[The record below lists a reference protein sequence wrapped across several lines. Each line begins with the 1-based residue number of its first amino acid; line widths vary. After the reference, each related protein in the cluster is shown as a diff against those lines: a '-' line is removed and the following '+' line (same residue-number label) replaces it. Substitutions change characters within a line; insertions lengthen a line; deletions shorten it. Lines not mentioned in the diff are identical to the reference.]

1 MRVNDETW
9 EITCPARFIVVL
21 GALAG
26 MIIGCAPSSARSA
39 HNYGGSVSISSA
51 TEPLPRPDH
60 IFVHDFAVSPD
71 DVSPDNTL
79 VYNLHHNEVK
89 GPSQAADQVQMGRA
103 VASALSEK
111 LVNAIRSLGLPA
123 ERAWGIQ
130 PLAKGSFS
138 LEGQFVSIDESN
150 RSRRI
155 TIGFGVGDTKVRTL
169 VQGYFGTAY
178 GQHLVEEFETH
189 TEKSRKPGKVV
200 AIGPTLAM
208 ITDVTGPFSELR
220 NTAEDDA
227 SRTTGALTK
236 QLVEFFAV
244 QGWITHDLAE

>member
-1 MRVNDETW
+1 M
-9 EITCPARFIVVL
+9 VVL

-26 MIIGCAPSSARSA
+26 MIIGCAPSSARSV
-39 HNYGGSVSISSA
+39 HNDSGLVSIHSA
-51 TEPLPRPDH
+51 TEALPRPDH
-60 IFVHDFAVSPD
+60 IFVHDFAVSAD

-79 VYNLHHNEVK
+79 VYLLHHNELK
-89 GPSQAADQVQMGRA
+89 GPAQAAEQVRVGRA
-103 VASALSEK
+103 VASVLSEK

-123 ERAWGIQ
+123 ERAWGVQ

-150 RSRRI
+150 RPRRI

-189 TEKSRKPGKVV
+189 TERSRKPGTVV
-200 AIGPTLAM
+200 VVGPHSAM
-208 ITDVTGPFSELR
+208 VPDMAGRFSEPR

-227 SRTTGALTK
+227 GRTTVALAN
-236 QLVEFFAV
+236 QLKEFFAV
-244 QGWITHDLAE
+244 QGWITHDMAK